1 MLNETS
7 FSKKYFFTSG
17 IKWWGKKSWKMACVF
32 QVWGFLL
39 ASLNGKLMRLQLS
52 MTGNIV
58 TKQQSYPI
66 LCCFIAQ
73 HQLLLHTDV
82 TFICHPL
89 PILSSLIYLKDLFML
104 MCPLS
109 TIFQSISGNF
119 WAATVSALT
128 ASPLTFM
135 LRKLALALNRWNRP
149 WLGLKGLPLI
159 LLCVSS
165 SCLHKG
171 FLLSFESVKRD
182 TDADTASTHWNVC
195 PSPPSL
201 FQASLILFI
210 VNNHQHSWLH
220 LFHDLVLVP

>member
-1 MLNETS
+1 
-7 FSKKYFFTSG
+7 
-17 IKWWGKKSWKMACVF
+17 
-32 QVWGFLL
+32 
-39 ASLNGKLMRLQLS
+39 MRLQLS
-52 MTGNIV
+52 IMGDV

-82 TFICHPL
+82 TSIWHPL
-89 PILSSLIYLKDLFML
+89 LILSCLIYLKDLFML
-104 MCPLS
+104 ICPLS

-119 WAATVSALT
+119 WAATISALT

-135 LRKLALALNRWNRP
+135 LWKLALALNRWNRP
-149 WLGLKGLPLI
+149 WLGLKDIPLI

-165 SCLHKG
+165 SRLHTG
-171 FLLSFESVKRD
+171 FSLSFESAKQD

-210 VNNHQHSWLH
+210 VNIISTADFICSMILS
-220 LFHDLVLVP
+220 LFLRIVPMVK